1 MNRTDVAR
9 YKALHWSLY
18 QAQVDLDAKSACPQG
33 HSFARGFDVEW
44 VRVVSMKVNV
54 NVTPKGRVVCRRCNA
69 ERAVQFRRGHK
80 ADKEGKRDGE
90 SAQ

>member
-1 MNRTDVAR
+1 MNRTGVAR

-18 QAQVDLDAKSACPQG
+18 QAQVDLDAQSACPQG
-33 HSFARGFDVEW
+33 HPFADDFDVEG
-44 VRVVSMKVNV
+44 VRVVSIKVNV

-69 ERAVQFRRGHK
+69 ERAVKFRWGRK

-90 SAQ
+90 AAK